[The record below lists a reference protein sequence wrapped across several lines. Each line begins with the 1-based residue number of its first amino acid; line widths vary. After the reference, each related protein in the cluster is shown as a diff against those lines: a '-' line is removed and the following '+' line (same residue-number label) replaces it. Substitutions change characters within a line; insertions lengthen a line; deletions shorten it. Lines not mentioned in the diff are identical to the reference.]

1 VTIVRGSIACVLTL
15 FLTSMFTLWVSS
27 TLPHDDIILA
37 ESLSPLSF
45 GLEKILS
52 ITSEMALILSIPATF
67 ATGFGFIYGY
77 GRVILSMARSDL
89 LPSILSRTYGKSE
102 TPCMAILAGSFL
114 SYILVIL
121 VCFLP
126 EIEVYLFNVTILAA
140 FTAYNSQFIGF
151 LSLRYRFPAQERLF
165 TSPLGIYGAL
175 YGMTVFTLGSISV
188 IGFQNDGS
196 TAFIIFIMIIVI
208 CSIYYFAY
216 AKKRQGFSEEEKFIF
231 VLQIV
236 KCKFF
241 LCRIYENQ
249 ILLIY

>member
-1 VTIVRGSIACVLTL
+1 
-15 FLTSMFTLWVSS
+15 MFTLWVSS
-27 TLPHDDIILA
+27 TLPHENIILA
-37 ESLSPLSF
+37 ESLSPLSY
-45 GLEKILS
+45 GLKQILS
-52 ITSEMALILSIPATF
+52 TTSEMALILSIPATF

-89 LPSILSRTYGKSE
+89 FPSILSRTYGKAK
-102 TPCMAILAGSFL
+102 TPYMAILAGSFL
-114 SYILVIL
+114 SYILVI
-121 VCFLP
+121 VVHFLP

-151 LSLRYRFPAQERLF
+151 LSLRYRFPNQERLF

-175 YGMTVFTLGSISV
+175 YGISVFTLATISV
-188 IGFQNDGS
+188 IGFQDDGS
-196 TAFIIFIMIIVI
+196 TAFIIFVMIIVI

-216 AKKRQGFSEEEKFIF
+216 AKKRQGFSDEEKFIF

-241 LCRIYENQ
+241 LFCMYV
-249 ILLIY
+249 

>member
-1 VTIVRGSIACVLTL
+1 
-15 FLTSMFTLWVSS
+15 MFTLWVSS
-27 TLPHDDIILA
+27 TLPHDNGAILA
-37 ESLSPLSF
+37 EKLSPLSC
-45 GLEKILS
+45 GLEQILNT
-52 ITSEMALILSIPATF
+52 TSDMALILSILATF

-89 LPSILSRTYGKSE
+89 FPSILSRTYGKAK
-102 TPCMAILAGSFL
+102 TPYMVILVGSFL
-114 SYILVIL
+114 SYILLIVQH
-121 VCFLP
+121 FLP
-126 EIEVYLFNVTILAA
+126 ETQVYLFNVTILAA
-140 FTAYNSQFIGF
+140 FTAYNSQLIGF
-151 LSLRYRFPAQERLF
+151 LSLRYRFPTQERLF

-175 YGMTVFTLGSISV
+175 YGITVFTLATISV

-241 LCRIYENQ
+241 
-249 ILLIY
+249 